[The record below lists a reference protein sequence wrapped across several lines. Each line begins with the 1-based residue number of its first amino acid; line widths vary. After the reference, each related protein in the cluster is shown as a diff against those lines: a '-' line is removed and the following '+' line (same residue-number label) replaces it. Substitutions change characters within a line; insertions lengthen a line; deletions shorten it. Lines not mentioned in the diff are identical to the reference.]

1 MLHIASYLLT
11 TMNEKAL
18 IERVLQGNSFAFS
31 KLIDSYKDRVFSLAL
46 RVTGS
51 REDAEEVLQDVF
63 LKVYDNLAK
72 YEGTS
77 KFSTWLYSIAYNTAI
92 SKIRSE
98 KRHEKE
104 FGVDDYQK
112 VETKDLVEV
121 LEPMRRKQQ
130 REYLSKAMKQLT
142 QDEALLIELFYL
154 NELKIRE
161 IVEITGEV
169 EGTLKVKLHRIRKKL
184 HKLLTL
190 ELKDEVDMLY

>member
-46 RVTGS
+46 RITGS

-63 LKVYDNLAK
+63 LKVYDNLVK

-161 IVEITGEV
+161 IVEITGEA
-169 EGTLKVKLHRIRKKL
+169 EGTIKVKLHRIRKKL

>member
-161 IVEITGEV
+161 IVEITGEA
-169 EGTLKVKLHRIRKKL
+169 EGTIKVKLHRIRKKL

-190 ELKDEVDMLY
+190 ELKDEIDMLY

>member
-161 IVEITGEV
+161 IVEITGEA
-169 EGTLKVKLHRIRKKL
+169 EGTIKVKLHRIRKKL